1 MVARPIRKSKRTLGA
16 IAIVGAAVTT
26 MAGVSFASST
36 PGLTPIANAQ
46 PRIAGASQPNTTSP
60 ELALITRAQGSTPL
74 ENPDGVVDRY
84 GYFNDGPLLP
94 AAGDLPTASHKVE
107 ASKSEPDK
115 ITYLV
120 LRNQH
125 GADPNYDYGTHFLF
139 QGHELGSP
147 GYITRVNLD
156 ADAAHKV
163 TLLATKD
170 TNGNNL
176 PDIDGSTWDPW
187 ARRLLFT
194 SEAGTS
200 GGVWQATTS
209 VPSKVEDISGILGR
223 GGYEGIQNDSNG
235 NLIIVEDVGGKS
247 GTVNTHAKQPNS
259 FVYRFVPKNP
269 FDLKAGGKL
278 QVLAVDSKANPG
290 QTITFH
296 AGQADAD
303 ILSPDVKDLHTYGKT
318 FRTKF
323 VTIHDTA
330 VDGTTPFDAN
340 ALAKAAGA
348 TPFKRPENGQFRPG
362 SRFRE
367 FYFDE
372 TGDTNSL
379 TEAGAQYGGFG
390 SILKLTLDHP
400 GSNNGT
406 LSMLYRGDVV
416 HTGLDNV
423 AFFDKDHIAFV
434 EDAGDGLHA
443 QRNALD
449 SAYLFDVR
457 ADYSKPAN
465 TPLRFLAEGRDASAT
480 VDAAFAGLA
489 GFQNEGDNEITGLHV
504 SNGDPS
510 FAGILGAQDAKA
522 FEHGWRVF
530 FTAQHGDNVTYE
542 IVRDGASGNDGGRNH
557 RH

>member
-1 MVARPIRKSKRTLGA
+1 MVTRHIRTNKRALGA

-36 PGLTPIANAQ
+36 PGLTPLANAQ
-46 PRIAGASQPNTTSP
+46 PRIAGLSQPNATSP
-60 ELALITRAQGSTPL
+60 ELALVTRAQGSNAI
-74 ENPDGVVDRY
+74 ENPDGLVGHY
-84 GYFNDGPLLP
+84 GYYSDGPFLP
-94 AAGDLPTASHKVE
+94 AAGDLPTTTHKVE

-115 ITYLV
+115 MTYLV

-147 GYITRVNLD
+147 GYITRINLD

-170 TNGNNL
+170 THGNDL

-223 GGYEGIQNDSNG
+223 GGYEGIQNDSIG
-235 NLIIVEDVGGKS
+235 NLIIVEDVGGKA
-247 GTVNTHAKQPNS
+247 GAVNTHAKQPNS
-259 FVYRFVPKNP
+259 FVYRFVPTNP
-269 FDLKAGGKL
+269 FNLKAGGKL
-278 QVLAVDSKANPG
+278 QALAVNSKASPG
-290 QTITFH
+290 HTIQFH
-296 AGQADAD
+296 DGQSDAD
-303 ILSPDVKDLHTYGKT
+303 ILSQDVKNLHTYGKT
-318 FRTKF
+318 FTTKF

-330 VDGTTPFDAN
+330 VDGTTSYDAN

-379 TEAGAQYGGFG
+379 TEAGSQYGGFG

-400 GSNNGT
+400 SSNTGT
-406 LSMLYRGDVV
+406 LQMLYRGDVA

-423 AFFDKDHIAFV
+423 AFFDKDHVAFV

-449 SAYLFDVR
+449 SGYLFDVR
-457 ADYSKPAN
+457 ANYNNPAM
-465 TPLRFLAEGRDASAT
+465 TPVRFLAEGRDASAT
-480 VDAAFAGLA
+480 VDAGFSGVPN
-489 GFQNEGDNEITGLHV
+489 FQNEGDNEITGLHV
-504 SNGDPS
+504 SNGDPTP
-510 FAGILGAQDAKA
+510 AGVLGAGNANA

-542 IVRDGASGNDGGRNH
+542 IVRDNTTGDGVGH
-557 RH
+557 HAH